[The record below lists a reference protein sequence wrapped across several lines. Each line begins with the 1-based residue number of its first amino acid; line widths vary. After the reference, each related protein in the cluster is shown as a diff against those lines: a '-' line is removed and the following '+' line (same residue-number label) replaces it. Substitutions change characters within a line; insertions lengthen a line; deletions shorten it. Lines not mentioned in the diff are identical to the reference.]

1 LVLYWFCRLGYSI
14 ARKKRSPTNLLIYTQ
29 YLSFWSRIDM
39 QTIGL
44 IGGMSW
50 ESTVAYYQII
60 NQTVKQKLGGLHS
73 AKIVV
78 FSVDFDEIQRAQ
90 QAGDWAGA
98 AQLVGQAANA
108 LRLAGADFFLIG
120 ANTMHKVAD
129 EVQAAAGIPL
139 LHVVD
144 ALAAEIKQRQGGK
157 VGGKIGLLGTR
168 YTMEQDFYR
177 ARLSA
182 NGIDSVI
189 PNLADRNTVHR
200 VIYEE
205 LCLGQVNDQSRFAYR
220 EIMQRMIDD
229 GAQGIVLGCTEIAM
243 LVGQADCPVP
253 VFDTTEIHA
262 RAAVAYALAKR

>member
-1 LVLYWFCRLGYSI
+1 M
-14 ARKKRSPTNLLIYTQ
+14 K
-29 YLSFWSRIDM
+29 
-39 QTIGL
+39 TIGL

-50 ESTVAYYQII
+50 ESTVLYYQII

-78 FSVDFDEIQRAQ
+78 YSVDFDEIQHAQ
-90 QAGDWAGA
+90 HAGDWATTTRI
-98 AQLVGQAANA
+98 LWQAANS

-120 ANTMHKVAD
+120 TNTMHKVAD

-139 LHVVD
+139 LHMVD
-144 ALAAEIKQRQGGK
+144 ALAAEIKRREI
-157 VGGKIGLLGTR
+157 GKIGLLGTR
-168 YTMEQDFYR
+168 FTMEHDFYR

-189 PNLADRNTVHR
+189 PSLADRNAVHR

-205 LCLGQVNDQSRFAYR
+205 LCLGQVKDQSRFAYR

-229 GAQGIVLGCTEIAM
+229 GAEGIVLGCTEIAM

-253 VFDTTEIHA
+253 IFDTTEIHA
-262 RAAVAYALAKR
+262 RAAVEYALAKSLAT